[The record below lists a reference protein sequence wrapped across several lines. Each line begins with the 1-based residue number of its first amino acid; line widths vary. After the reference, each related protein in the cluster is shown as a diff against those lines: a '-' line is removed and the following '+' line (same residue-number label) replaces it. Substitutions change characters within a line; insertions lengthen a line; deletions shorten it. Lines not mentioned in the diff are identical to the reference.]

1 MVLSA
6 VWGTS
11 QNIHKGAF
19 DMPIYETVFM
29 ARQELSTAQVEKLT
43 ETMVNIATGLG
54 AKLLK
59 KEDWGLR
66 TLAYPVKKA
75 KKAHYVLIEMECP
88 PAAIHE
94 MERNM
99 RFNEEVLR
107 FLTVRLEAAST
118 EQSPILNKDR
128 FENDNRLDEVLGEVA

>member
-1 MVLSA
+1 
-6 VWGTS
+6 
-11 QNIHKGAF
+11 
-19 DMPIYETVFM
+19 MPIYETVFL
-29 ARQELSTAQVEKLT
+29 ARQELSAAQVEKLT
-43 ETMVNIATGLG
+43 ETTVKTASDLG

-75 KKAHYVLIEMECP
+75 KKAHYVLIELDAP
-88 PAAIHE
+88 PAALHE
-94 MERNM
+94 MERTM
-99 RFNEEVLR
+99 RFNEEILR
-107 FLTVRLEAAST
+107 FLTVRREAPST